1 MKRVILVLFT
11 IALLMVS
18 SPVPFAYSI
27 PTPEEVAEMPDTS
40 GIDPGSPEWVEK
52 QEQIDSQTS
61 VGESETSKNN
71 SSNNASSGNY
81 SSNTSGASGSN
92 QTGNSP
98 DNTRPAEY
106 YRIFTD
112 DRWSVVMFWY
122 NSMAILSGGFL
133 VAIVVKSG
141 YKYMLSAANPGLKA
155 SFMEDLQRCIV
166 AMALLA
172 LAPIFIKL
180 LIGINDGFVAFF
192 ANIVNHITTAPPGA
206 QVANLGAAG
215 MFEKVIAAPFEL
227 ILKLIQKVF
236 GLSSVDQLIFNGK
249 VAILSGIGSI
259 DTGNVFANVL
269 LKISMCGFDVYFN
282 ALYTIRRWVVT
293 AIFTATP
300 IIVWLWAFTGERQV
314 IEIWAAEIFQTV
326 FVQSAHALAL
336 GVYIT
341 ILNARNV
348 TGAVDGVWLTQGM
361 SNIAVWIAGLGG
373 ALCTLVIVIIGY
385 KIITASDEKQAA
397 AAKSSL
403 GKALIGL
410 SILGG
415 AIIIASYMSSILS
428 GKWF

>member
-61 VGESETSKNN
+61 VGESETSTNTGN
-71 SSNNASSGNY
+71 SSTSGN
-81 SSNTSGASGSN
+81 NTSNVSG
-92 QTGNSP
+92 TPDPNSP

-166 AMALLA
+166 AMAVLA

-180 LIGINDGFVAFF
+180 LIGVNDGFVAFF

-249 VAILSGIGSI
+249 VSILSGIGSI

-336 GVYIT
+336 GVLIT

-361 SNIAVWIAGLGG
+361 SNIAVWIAGLG
-373 ALCTLVIVIIGY
+373 APY
-385 KIITASDEKQAA
+385 AR
-397 AAKSSL
+397 
-403 GKALIGL
+403 
-410 SILGG
+410 
-415 AIIIASYMSSILS
+415 
-428 GKWF
+428 

>member
-61 VGESETSKNN
+61 VGESETSTNTGN
-71 SSNNASSGNY
+71 SSTSGN
-81 SSNTSGASGSN
+81 NTSNVSG
-92 QTGNSP
+92 TPDPNSP

-166 AMALLA
+166 AMAVLA

-180 LIGINDGFVAFF
+180 LIGVNDGFVAFF

-249 VAILSGIGSI
+249 VSILSGIGSI

-385 KIITASDEKQAA
+385 KIITASSDKEAA
-397 AAKSSL
+397 EAKSSL

-415 AIIIASYMSSILS
+415 AVIIAGYMSSILS

>member
-61 VGESETSKNN
+61 VGESETSTNTGN
-71 SSNNASSGNY
+71 SSTSGN
-81 SSNTSGASGSN
+81 NTSNVSG
-92 QTGNSP
+92 TPDPNSP

-166 AMALLA
+166 AMAVLA

-180 LIGINDGFVAFF
+180 LIGVNDGFVAFF

-249 VAILSGIGSI
+249 VSILSGIGSI

-385 KIITASDEKQAA
+385 KIITASSDKEAA
-397 AAKSSL
+397 EAKSSL

-415 AIIIASYMSSILS
+415 AVIIAGYMSSMLS